1 MVLTTQPRQ
10 TLKAL
15 LLAIALTS
23 SHVIGASAQS
33 PAAQSFRE
41 LLDRSEKERKGLMF
55 YVKGQ
60 MIPGV
65 VVKIGA
71 DTVEVRNQT
80 YGRIIIRLDS
90 IDAVA
95 IN

>member
-1 MVLTTQPRQ
+1 MKELPIIRSALIA
-10 TLKAL
+10 TLL
-15 LLAIALTS
+15 GIALTFAI
-23 SHVIGASAQS
+23 VPFVQAQA
-33 PAAQSFRE
+33 PATQSFRE

-60 MIPGV
+60 TIGGV
-65 VVKIGA
+65 VVKINT
-71 DTVEVRNQT
+71 DSVDVRNQI
-80 YGRIIIRLDS
+80 YNRIVIRLDN

>member
-1 MVLTTQPRQ
+1 MPLSTQTR
-10 TLKAL
+10 TALKAF
-15 LLAIALTS
+15 LLAIVLTLV
-23 SHVIGASAQS
+23 HVTAASAQS
-33 PAAQSFRE
+33 PATQSFRE

-60 MIPGV
+60 LIPGIV
-65 VVKIGA
+65 GKMGA

-80 YGRIIIRLDS
+80 YGRIISRLES